1 MKHIYAGL
9 IVVLA
14 AGVVLPAFAQG
25 TAQVARAVAPLS
37 LAQYQDQNQN
47 QNDQYNRDQNGRHDD
62 RDQNGQRNDRDRQD
76 WRPGP
81 DWNQAI
87 NLRCAS
93 QGYHYNM
100 CQIDTGR
107 GSAVRVAR
115 QISHT
120 RCVQGRTWGYN
131 RAGIWVDGGCDA
143 IFRVDRRWR

>member
-14 AGVVLPAFAQG
+14 AGVAVPTFAQDV
-25 TAQVARAVAPLS
+25 AQIARSVAPLS
-37 LAQYQDQNQN
+37 LAQYQDQNQNQN

-62 RDQNGQRNDRDRQD
+62 RDRQD

-81 DWNQAI
+81 DWNRAI
-87 NLRCAS
+87 SLRCAS

-131 RAGIWVDGGCDA
+131 RAGIWVDGGCEA